1 MILCRPTALL
11 GGFVQAAQAP
21 VIQNSLTSRE
31 QKQAMQTLLFFT
43 EPVASTAFNTISF
56 NCLTAQE

>member
-11 GGFVQAAQAP
+11 GGFVQAALALA
-21 VIQNSLTSRE
+21 IQNSHTGGE

-43 EPVASTAFNTISF
+43 GPVASTAFNIKSF
-56 NCLTAQE
+56 K